1 MHHVCQVSTHTPDS
15 FSLIYLLCNVC
26 NSWPHTDPGYDVV
39 FLNRSFLSLLV
50 LHLQMKHLAL
60 HRLLSLQRQSR
71 HIIFLCLFNSRL
83 ASLAFSTMST
93 NPHLLIS
100 IFCNVPNQMPSSLFA
115 EFTQPHALSK
125 LFLKFRPTFSDLFI
139 PSSLCPAPIY
149 LFLFLFRN
157 ISWLCFLQFFF
168 KIYYVASLCSLFL
181 HPTLCSKAHLM
192 FYFHFR
198 APESKRYETFFS
210 ELGFGMCTSLPC

>member
-60 HRLLSLQRQSR
+60 HRLLSLQRQPR
-71 HIIFLCLFNSRL
+71 HIFLCLFNSRL
-83 ASLAFSTMST
+83 ASLVFSTMST

-100 IFCNVPNQMPSSLFA
+100 IFCNVPDQMPSSLFA
-115 EFTQPHALSK
+115 EFTKPHALSK
-125 LFLKFRPTFSDLFI
+125 LFLKFRPTFSNLFI
-139 PSSLCPAPIY
+139 PSSLCQLPFISSYSFFVTFHGYAFFSFSSKFTTSL
-149 LFLFLFRN
+149 LFVL
-157 ISWLCFLQFFF
+157 
-168 KIYYVASLCSLFL
+168 YFL
-181 HPTLCSKAHLM
+181 HPTLCSKGHLM